1 MSFLTNARGEFNPA
15 KVNDG
20 WKPSLELEFPTIAEA
35 LAGSAPDVKASDR
48 IPPMTLMIFDK
59 EGKLRFSF
67 SSRDY
72 PRAFYGCVGDPQ
84 HVLESIEDALVNDQG
99 EWVTKR
105 DAKR

>member
-1 MSFLTNARGEFNPA
+1 MSFLTNARGEFNPT
-15 KVNDG
+15 KLNEG
-20 WKPSLELEFPTIAEA
+20 WRPLLELEFPTIAEA
-35 LAGSAPDVKASDR
+35 LAGSGPEVKKSDA
-48 IPPMTLMIFDK
+48 IPPMTLMIFEKD
-59 EGKLRFSF
+59 GKLRFSF

-72 PRAFYGCVGDPQ
+72 PRSFYGMVGDPQ